1 MRIGID
7 LGGTKVEGIRLK
19 DNGQI
24 DKKIRV
30 STPTKN
36 YDSVITSICDL
47 ISDLQTPDRLSVGIG
62 TPGTLDPQTDFM
74 KNSDSLCI
82 NGSPF
87 KKDIEDKL
95 DYSIRV
101 ENDANC
107 FALSEAI
114 YGAGKEFKYVFG
126 VILGTGCGGGLVVDR
141 NLVNGPNRI
150 SGEWGH
156 NCMPTSVRDLI
167 RSDRICHC
175 GRTNCIE
182 TVLSGRGF
190 KQTFKE
196 LSGMQM
202 EPEEITR
209 QAELQNKDAKNCINI
224 YAKQLA
230 GCLSTIVNTID
241 PDVIVLG
248 GGLSNIKPIYE
259 MIHNHLCGQVFNDTI
274 QTKVVAASFGDA
286 SGARGAACLWPKS

>member
-7 LGGTKVEGIRLK
+7 LGGTKVEGIRLN

-30 STPTKN
+30 NTPTNN
-36 YDSVITSICDL
+36 YDKVIATVCDL
-47 ISDLQTPDRLSVGIG
+47 INDLQSADRLSVGIG
-62 TPGTLDPQTDFM
+62 APGTLDPQTNFM

-82 NGSPF
+82 NGHPF

-95 DYSIRV
+95 SYSIKV

-114 YGAGKEFKYVFG
+114 YGAGKEFKCVFG
-126 VILGTGCGGGLVVDR
+126 VILGTGCGGGLVVR
-141 NLVNGPNRI
+141 KNLVNGPNRI

-156 NCMPTSVRDLI
+156 NCMPTSVRNLI
-167 RSDRICHC
+167 RSDRKCHC
-175 GRTNCIE
+175 GRINCIE

-190 KQTFKE
+190 KQTFTE
-196 LSGMQM
+196 LSGIKM
-202 EPEEITR
+202 EPEEITK
-209 QAELQNKDAKNCINI
+209 QAELNNTDAKNCIDI
-224 YAKQLA
+224 YVRQLA
-230 GCLSTIVNTID
+230 CCLSTVINTLD
-241 PDVIVLG
+241 PDAIVLG
-248 GGLSNIKPIYE
+248 GGLSNIKPIYQI
-259 MIHNHLCGQVFNDTI
+259 IHNHLPEHVFNDTV

-286 SGARGAACLWPKS
+286 SGARGAACLWPKT

>member
-19 DNGQI
+19 NNGQI
-24 DKKIRV
+24 DQKIRI
-30 STPTKN
+30 STPTEN
-36 YDSVITSICDL
+36 YKSVVNTICDL
-47 ISDLQTPDRLSVGIG
+47 INSLQTADRLSVGIG
-62 TPGTLDPQTDFM
+62 TPGTLDPQTNFM

-82 NGSPF
+82 NGNPF
-87 KKDIEDKL
+87 KKDLEDKL
-95 DYSIRV
+95 DYPIKV

-114 YGAGKEFKYVFG
+114 YGAGKEFTNVFG
-126 VILGTGCGGGLVVDR
+126 VILGTGCGGGLVVR
-141 NLVNGPNRI
+141 KALVNGPNRI

-167 RSDRICHC
+167 RSDRTCHC

-190 KQTFKE
+190 KQTFTE
-196 LSGMQM
+196 LSGIEM

-209 QAELQNKDAKNCINI
+209 QAELNNNEAKNCINI

-241 PDVIVLG
+241 PDIIVLG
-248 GGLSNIKPIYE
+248 GGLSNIKPLYL
-259 MIHNHLCGQVFNDTI
+259 MIHNYLRGQVFNDVV

-286 SGARGAACLWPKS
+286 SGARGAACLWPKT